1 MLNQEL
7 RSRGDPSTSHLGRF
21 GRRSRVRDRVWVL
34 VAIAVAAVVMAPM
47 SAGAGGPD
55 GPLHL
60 GTAGDHLDTSP
71 SGPLGSTSDGNGP
84 PDSALVEMASQ
95 LAAEFGVGVEAALAR
110 LRHQEA
116 VAPLIAKWRQQ
127 HPAAFGGAYHADGFA
142 TRTTVRWVGQVP
154 AAIAT
159 EIEQSGLAI
168 GLDVTATA
176 SQAAL
181 VARTHA
187 IAQALH
193 DAGSTDFAVAP
204 NIRTQRIDVIL
215 GVTDE
220 SAANA
225 SEFERTVRELET
237 STIGVGVS
245 RVAESPFTPD
255 TAQGGTAASKN
266 RNGSGVACT
275 FSFGVRP
282 GSIYGLLTAG
292 HCANTLYY
300 VDPVSGSTT
309 ALTLQD
315 EYEGYYGDF
324 AWYSYSGTVEPKF
337 YAGSSTSSLR
347 TVTSVKSATSIAIG
361 DYYCKYGR
369 ASNRGGCNNVKYTGV
384 CHNGGGSVV
393 CNQVRMRSVYGA
405 CGDSGGPWF
414 SGTQAVGVNTG
425 RYGTDG
431 NCSTTC
437 SEHAFTPV
445 ASAAE
450 DLGTQVL
457 TR

>member
-1 MLNQEL
+1 
-7 RSRGDPSTSHLGRF
+7 
-21 GRRSRVRDRVWVL
+21 
-34 VAIAVAAVVMAPM
+34 MA
-47 SAGAGGPD
+47 G
-55 GPLHL
+55 
-60 GTAGDHLDTSP
+60 
-71 SGPLGSTSDGNGP
+71 
-84 PDSALVEMASQ
+84 Q

-154 AAIAT
+154 AAIAA

-215 GVTDE
+215 GATDE
-220 SAANA
+220 TSVNA
-225 SEFERTVRELET
+225 SDFERTVRKLET

-245 RVAESPFTPD
+245 RVTEGPFTPD
-255 TAQGGTAASKN
+255 TAQGGTV
-266 RNGSGVACT
+266 GSIKSDGLNIECT
-275 FSFGVRP
+275 FSFGVRS
-282 GSIYGLLTAG
+282 GSTYGLLAAG
-292 HCANTLYY
+292 HCADTLYY
-300 VDPVSGSTT
+300 VAPTTGRVSS
-309 ALTLQD
+309 LTLRG

-324 AWYSYSGTVEPKF
+324 AWYSYSGTVQPKF
-337 YAGSSTSSLR
+337 YAGSGTSNLR
-347 TVTSVKSATSIAIG
+347 TVTSVKAASAIAIG
-361 DYYCKYGR
+361 DYYCKFGR
-369 ASNRGGCNNVKYTGV
+369 ASNRPDCNNVKYTDV
-384 CHNGGGSVV
+384 CHNGNIFV
-393 CNQVRMRSVYGA
+393 CSQVRMRSVYGA
-405 CGDSGGPWF
+405 GGDSGGPWYV
-414 SGTQAVGVNTG
+414 GTQAVGINTG
-425 RYGTDG
+425 RYGSG
-431 NCSTTC
+431 GVSSTTN

-445 ASAAE
+445 SLAVDE
-450 DLGTQVL
+450 LGVQVL

>member
-1 MLNQEL
+1 M
-7 RSRGDPSTSHLGRF
+7 
-21 GRRSRVRDRVWVL
+21 
-34 VAIAVAAVVMAPM
+34 
-47 SAGAGGPD
+47 
-55 GPLHL
+55 
-60 GTAGDHLDTSP
+60 
-71 SGPLGSTSDGNGP
+71 
-84 PDSALVEMASQ
+84 
-95 LAAEFGVGVEAALAR
+95 
-110 LRHQEA
+110 
-116 VAPLIAKWRQQ
+116 
-127 HPAAFGGAYHADGFA
+127 
-142 TRTTVRWVGQVP
+142 RWVGQVP

-275 FSFGVRP
+275 FSLGVRS

-300 VDPVSGSTT
+300 FDPVSGSTT